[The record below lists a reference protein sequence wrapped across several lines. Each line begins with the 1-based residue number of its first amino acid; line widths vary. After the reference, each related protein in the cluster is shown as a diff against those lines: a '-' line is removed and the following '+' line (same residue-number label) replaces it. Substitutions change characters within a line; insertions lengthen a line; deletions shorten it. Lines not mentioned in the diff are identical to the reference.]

1 MRMPL
6 RPGLSACATMT
17 VNDPDTAVALRSGD
31 VRVLGTPRVV
41 GLAEEASVL
50 AVEDQLPEGTTSVGY
65 RVQLDHLAPTAVGG
79 VVRAEAVLETVE
91 SRRLTFRVTVSDARG
106 LVAAGRLTRVVVDRT
121 RVLVM
126 ATGG

>member
-1 MRMPL
+1 MPL

-17 VNDPDTAVALRSGD
+17 VSDPDTAAALGSGD
-31 VRVLGTPRVV
+31 VAVLGTPRVV

-50 AVEDQLPEGTTSVGY
+50 AVAGQLPEGTTSVGY

-91 SRRLTFRVTVSDARG
+91 SRRLTFRVAVSDARG

-121 RVLVM
+121 RFLEKS
-126 ATGG
+126 TGG

>member
-1 MRMPL
+1 MPL

-17 VNDPDTAVALRSGD
+17 VSERDTAEALGSGD
-31 VRVLGTPRVV
+31 VQVLGTPRVV

-50 AVEDQLPEGTTSVGY
+50 AVAGQLPEGTTSVGY

-79 VVRAEAVLETVE
+79 VVRAEAVLETVA

-106 LVAAGRLTRVVVDRT
+106 LVAAGRLTRVVVDRA
-121 RVLVM
+121 RFLEKS
-126 ATGG
+126 AGG